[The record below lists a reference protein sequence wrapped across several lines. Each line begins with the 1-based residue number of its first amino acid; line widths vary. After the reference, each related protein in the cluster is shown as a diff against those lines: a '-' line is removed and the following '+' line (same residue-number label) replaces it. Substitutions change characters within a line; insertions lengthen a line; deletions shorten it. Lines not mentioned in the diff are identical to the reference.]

1 MEMIKK
7 ILKIAALIILLLV
20 LIVAIFFGLLIY
32 VLRYKIETKDQS
44 ESLDGAYTLFLQSVG
59 TPFFFGPSNGR
70 LLLEEDGKKVSLYRF
85 TLYDDGK
92 VIRPESWQVSW
103 EEEYVEVQL
112 FGEEQYDVQVRLFY
126 DGKSESESLSTQEGE
141 AVGNSGESK
150 GASTEEN
157 LQSPGNQKDETD
169 IFSKN
174 QSEIHMRQLR
184 IEEGF
189 QAVYDA
195 VFAGRGD
202 TYTKSSDAKGN
213 LRIILEEDKTQ
224 IRYLAYD
231 RESENGQCGLY
242 VAYLCEKAADGSWS
256 PMEAKML
263 DTYAYVYDTGKVIAS
278 GKTSWEEGGS
288 WEYQEA
294 TGEF

>member
-44 ESLDGAYTLFLQSVG
+44 ESPDGAYTLFLQSVG

-92 VIRPESWQVSW
+92 VIRPESWQVFW
-103 EEEYVEVQL
+103 KEEYVEVLL
-112 FGEEQYDVQVRLFY
+112 FGEEQNDVQVRLFY
-126 DGKSESESLSTQEGE
+126 DGKSEE
-141 AVGNSGESK
+141 
-150 GASTEEN
+150 
-157 LQSPGNQKDETD
+157 DETD

-231 RESENGQCGLY
+231 RESENGQCELY

>member
-7 ILKIAALIILLLV
+7 ILKTAALIILLLV
-20 LIVAIFFGLLIY
+20 LTAAILFGLLLY
-32 VLRYKIETKDQS
+32 VFRYKIETKDQS
-44 ESLDGAYTLFLQSVG
+44 DSPDGAYTLLLQSVG

-70 LLLEEDGKKVSLYRF
+70 LLLEKNGKKVTSYRYILYE
-85 TLYDDGK
+85 DGK

-112 FGEEQYDVQVRLFY
+112 FGEEQNDVQVRLFY
-126 DGKSESESLSTQEGE
+126 DGKSEE
-141 AVGNSGESK
+141 
-150 GASTEEN
+150 
-157 LQSPGNQKDETD
+157 DETD
-169 IFSKN
+169 IFSQN

-184 IEEGF
+184 MEEGSR
-189 QAVYDA
+189 AVYDA

-242 VAYLCEKAADGSWS
+242 VEYLCEKMADGSWS
-256 PMEAKML
+256 PMEARML
-263 DTYAYVYDTGKVIAS
+263 DTYAYVYDTREVIAS
-278 GKTSWEEGGS
+278 GKTSWEEAGS
-288 WEYQEA
+288 QEYQEA
-294 TGEF
+294 TGES